1 MGNSNLLYLRMP
13 SLHIFTE
20 GTKDTDKFMLTD
32 IFADRY
38 VSIPM
43 WETFGEIDER
53 FLVQGFRIVSEQLYP
68 FYVGGNKSKQ
78 AETRWIAIHDKLSME
93 LGLTQLAPKAYSYQ
107 GVWNGKPHT
116 YSGVWEMDKIC
127 KDFVCAKYDGS
138 VSADRFMKER
148 ISFIELAFREKE
160 KELNKENQELPM
172 QLVAAEI
179 QDKSNEYRA
188 MRFPGNRADGIKAY
202 NDSLNNNF
210 RVSVD
215 ELNERLRRAG
225 FNLNYHN
232 GFIQISDDE
241 LVEEQIEKEFWSIT
255 KDVLWKN
262 VDIDMKEA
270 IDLRDSDGR
279 DPSLYAAKALES
291 TIKIISDE
299 KKWTHGS
306 EKGAH
311 NYIDNLSSKTNGK
324 FIDAWESDT
333 LKSFFTSVRNP
344 LGHGPGNEVMPTL
357 TSQQTNWAIETCMS
371 WIKSL
376 VKRM

>member
-1 MGNSNLLYLRMP
+1 
-13 SLHIFTE
+13 
-20 GTKDTDKFMLTD
+20 MLTD

-43 WETFGEIDER
+43 WETFGEAEQM
-53 FLVQGFRIVSEQLYP
+53 FLVQAFRIVSEQLYP
-68 FYVGGNKSKQ
+68 YWVGGKESAPAKKKW
-78 AETRWIAIHDKLSME
+78 TAIHDKLSME
-93 LGLTQLAPKAYSYQ
+93 LGLSELAPKYYVNATSA
-107 GVWNGKPHT
+107 NTKPM
-116 YSGVWEMDKIC
+116 SQVC
-127 KDFVCAKYDGS
+127 KDFVCAKYDSS
-138 VSADRFMKER
+138 VSADRFIKER

-160 KELNKENQELPM
+160 EELNKKNQELPM

-179 QDKSNEYRA
+179 QNKSNEYRG

-210 RVSVD
+210 RASVD
-215 ELNERLRRAG
+215 ELNERLRRAD

-232 GFIQISDDE
+232 SFIQISDDK

-255 KDVLWKN
+255 KDPLWKN

-270 IDLRDSDGR
+270 IDLRDSNGR
-279 DPSLYAAKALES
+279 DPSFYAARALES

-299 KKWTHGS
+299 KKWTRGS

-311 NYIDNLSSKTNGK
+311 NYIDNLGSKANGK
-324 FIDAWESDT
+324 FINNWERDA

-344 LGHGPGNEVMPTL
+344 FSHGAGSEKMPKL
-357 TSQQTNWAIETCMS
+357 TPQQTNWAIETCMS

>member
-1 MGNSNLLYLRMP
+1 
-13 SLHIFTE
+13 
-20 GTKDTDKFMLTD
+20 
-32 IFADRY
+32 
-38 VSIPM
+38 M
-43 WETFGEIDER
+43 WTTFEDGEKKL
-53 FLVQGFRIVSEQLYP
+53 LVQAFRIVSEQLYP

-116 YSGVWEMDKIC
+116 YSGVREMDKIC
-127 KDFVCAKYDGS
+127 EDFVCSKYDDS

-160 KELNKENQELPM
+160 EELNKKNIELPM
-172 QLVAAEI
+172 QLVAAKL
-179 QDKSNEYRA
+179 QAKSNEYRG

-210 RVSVD
+210 RASVD
-215 ELNERLRRAG
+215 ELNERLRRAD

-232 GFIQISDDE
+232 SFIQISDDK

-255 KDVLWKN
+255 KDPLWKN

-270 IDLRDSDGR
+270 IDLRDSNGR
-279 DPSLYAAKALES
+279 DPSFYAARALES
-291 TIKIISDE
+291 TIKIISKQKE
-299 KKWTHGS
+299 WTRGS

-311 NYIDNLSSKTNGK
+311 NYIDNLGSKTNGE
-324 FIDAWESDT
+324 FINGWERDA

-344 LGHGPGNEVMPTL
+344 FSHGAGSEEMPKL
-357 TSQQTNWAIETCMS
+357 TPQQTNWAIETCMS

>member
-1 MGNSNLLYLRMP
+1 
-13 SLHIFTE
+13 
-20 GTKDTDKFMLTD
+20 MLTD

-38 VSIPM
+38 ISIPM
-43 WETFGEIDER
+43 WTTFEDGKKR
-53 FLVQGFRIVSEQLYP
+53 FLVQAFRIVSEQLYP
-68 FYVGGNKSKQ
+68 YWVGGKESSSAKK
-78 AETRWIAIHDKLSME
+78 RWIVIHDKLSME
-93 LGLTQLAPKAYSYQ
+93 LGLAELAPKVYSYQ
-107 GVWNGKPHT
+107 TTALGKPFT
-116 YSGVWEMDKIC
+116 QSGLWTMDKVC

-160 KELNKENQELPM
+160 EELNKENIDLPM
-172 QLVAAEI
+172 QLFAAKF
-179 QDKSNEYRA
+179 QDASDKA
-188 MRFPGNRADGIKAY
+188 GGARFPGNIEDAAKVY
-202 NDSLNNNF
+202 NESLNSRF
-210 RVSVD
+210 REAVD

-225 FNLNYHN
+225 CNLNYHN
-232 GFIQISDDE
+232 CFIQISDDE
-241 LVEEQIEKEFWSIT
+241 LVEEQIEKEFWNIT
-255 KDVLWKN
+255 KDPLWKN

-270 IDLRDSDGR
+270 IDLRDNNGR

-311 NYIDNLSSKTNGK
+311 NYIDNLSSRKNGK

-357 TSQQTNWAIETCMS
+357 TPQQTNWAIETCMS

>member
-1 MGNSNLLYLRMP
+1 
-13 SLHIFTE
+13 
-20 GTKDTDKFMLTD
+20 MLTD
-32 IFADRY
+32 IFANRY

-43 WETFGEIDER
+43 WETFGEDEQR
-53 FLVQGFRIVSEQLYP
+53 FLVQGFRIVIEQLYP
-68 FYVGGNKSKQ
+68 YWVGGKESTDAKIKW
-78 AETRWIAIHDKLSME
+78 TAIHDKLSME
-93 LGLTQLAPKAYSYQ
+93 LGLSELAPKYYVSATSASTKSMSQ
-107 GVWNGKPHT
+107 V
-116 YSGVWEMDKIC
+116 C
-127 KDFVCAKYDGS
+127 KDFVCAKYDSS

-160 KELNKENQELPM
+160 EELNKKNIELPM
-172 QLVAAEI
+172 QLVTAKI
-179 QDKSNEYRA
+179 QDASHKA
-188 MRFPGNRADGIKAY
+188 GGARFPGNREDGIKAY
-202 NDSLNNNF
+202 NKSMNTSF
-210 RVSVD
+210 SVSVD

-225 FNLNYHN
+225 CNLNYHN
-232 GFIQISDDE
+232 CFIQISEDE

-255 KDVLWKN
+255 KDPLWKN

-270 IDLRDSDGR
+270 IDLRDNNGR

-291 TIKIISDE
+291 TIKIISYE
-299 KKWTHGS
+299 KKWTRGS
-306 EKGAH
+306 EKGAC
-311 NYIDNLSSKTNGK
+311 NYIDNLSSKKNGK

-357 TSQQTNWAIETCMS
+357 TPQQTNWAIETCMS